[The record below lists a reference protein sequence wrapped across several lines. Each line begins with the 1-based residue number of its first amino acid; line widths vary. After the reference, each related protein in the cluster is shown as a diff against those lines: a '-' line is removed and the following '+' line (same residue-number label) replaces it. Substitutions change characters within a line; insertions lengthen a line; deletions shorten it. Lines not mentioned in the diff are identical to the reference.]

1 MTNLTREMV
10 MLLIDGREYR
20 VAYAMGNG
28 EWDVVDRFMA
38 VDDDAANAY
47 AEAYFHAA
55 PERHGDDWYVLDDKG
70 RNINGGR
77 DQA

>member
-47 AEAYFHAA
+47 AEAYFH
-55 PERHGDDWYVLDDKG
+55 GDEWYVLDSTG